1 MKFQQQSY
9 QHLNTRLWVK
19 KKKKCCGSTNNNQY
33 GAYLRNAFLENLF
46 ILVLGN
52 LPAIEV
58 WPNGIFHLFYDTF
71 LEILKQRNISLIS
84 RKLHGPLHIC
94 KTVKKNQEREHLS
107 EGKNEKQITKKI
119 TSPLPPQ
126 PPKQKHPKTK

>member
-1 MKFQQQSY
+1 MCIIQEYVRPDDEISTTELPAFEYTS
-9 QHLNTRLWVK
+9 VGK

-94 KTVKKNQEREHLS
+94 KTVKKKSGERAFIRRKE
-107 EGKNEKQITKKI
+107 
-119 TSPLPPQ
+119 
-126 PPKQKHPKTK
+126 